1 MVWVGRG
8 PWRPPAPIPG
18 HGLGHL
24 SLPQAAQRASQPS
37 AEQFQWCGIHDFS
50 GQPAPVSHHPHRE
63 KFILYIDSKPT
74 LLQLITIAPCPTV
87 TGPGR
92 KSFSTF
98 HVTALETLKC
108 CSNVPPEPSPSL
120 TEDPQLSQPLPTRE
134 LFHPSAHFCSLSLD
148 PRGLYPL

>member
-8 PWRPPAPIPG
+8 PWRSPGPIPG
-18 HGLGHL
+18 HGQGHL
-24 SLPQAAQRASQPS
+24 SLPQAAQSPSQPS

-50 GQPAPVSHHPHRE
+50 GQPAAVSHHLHHE
-63 KFILYIDSKPT
+63 KFILYIDSKST

-87 TGPGR
+87 RGPGR

-98 HVTALETLKC
+98 HITALKTPKC

-120 TEDPQLSQPLPTRE
+120 TDDPQLSQPLPTRE
-134 LFHPSAHFCSLSLD
+134 LFHPSAHFCNLSLD
-148 PRGLYPL
+148 PRGLHPL